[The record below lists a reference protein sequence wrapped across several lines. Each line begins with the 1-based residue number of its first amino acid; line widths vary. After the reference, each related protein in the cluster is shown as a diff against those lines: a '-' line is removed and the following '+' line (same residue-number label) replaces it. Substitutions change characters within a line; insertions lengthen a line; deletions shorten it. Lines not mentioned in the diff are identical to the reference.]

1 MSNWKTYLSEER
13 VNELLEKFN
22 SKVGEYRKVNSET
35 ADAILA
41 SAAEEYSYLQ
51 TNSEIANAL
60 EWDLYGFLE
69 FSTTGINASG
79 EFYARYADHLSDGHP
94 MYNAQDVQ
102 ETVNWILADNSLEV
116 SHKEAITAACSSN
129 NDTYTSLHASARLK
143 AILASGSLP
152 PTVDNCVRQV
162 VAELTSN

>member
-1 MSNWKTYLSEER
+1 MSNWKDYLSEER
-13 VNELLEKFN
+13 VDELLDKFN
-22 SKVGEYRKVNSET
+22 SKVGDYRKVTPDT

-41 SAAEEYSYLQ
+41 SAVEEYSYLK
-51 TNSEIANAL
+51 TDPEIANAL

-79 EFYARYADHLSDGHP
+79 EFYARYADHLTDGHP

-102 ETVNWILADNSLEV
+102 ETVNWILADNSLEE
-116 SHKEAITAACSSN
+116 SHKEAITAACSPT